1 MRHNDLP
8 TPHAVLGGL
17 AHSGINGNIQSSY
30 EVFGFA
36 CWTLRRIANLLI
48 KPTQTFP
55 NLKVDSRDLA
65 MSTMRGLHNIITPS
79 GGEGGRSRH
88 ECVLSLSSLSLCLA
102 MLILI
107 PTT

>member
-36 CWTLRRIANLLI
+36 CCVLRRIANPVLR
-48 KPTQTFP
+48 PTQTFP
-55 NLKVDSRDLA
+55 QPQSGLSRPDNA
-65 MSTMRGLHNIITPS
+65 QWVPIGRG
-79 GGEGGRSRH
+79 
-88 ECVLSLSSLSLCLA
+88 
-102 MLILI
+102 
-107 PTT
+107 

>member
-36 CWTLRRIANLLI
+36 CWTLPRIANPLLRL
-48 KPTQTFP
+48 TQTFP

-79 GGEGGRSRH
+79 GGGGRSRH
-88 ECVLSLSSLSLCLA
+88 ESVLSPSLCLA